1 MAKRYPGGFITATF
15 KPLDPHGDYY
25 NLYTWGSNSFG
36 NIGTNSTVSTSS
48 PVIIGTSLT
57 TWISHSLTGRS
68 AGGIKS
74 TNNVNGSL
82 YTWGNNADSGQLGDS
97 TIINKSSPTQVGSL
111 TNWSKIGVG
120 TNFMLAI
127 KSDGTMWSWG
137 SHVYGEM
144 GDNTAGTAAGRSSPV
159 QIGAD
164 TNWSKLAVGGAV
176 SLVIRSTGTL
186 WSFGYNSHGA
196 LGLNDRNSR
205 SSPSIIGAGTDWA
218 FAAVGNSNS
227 AAIKTNGTLWTW
239 GRDLNGEAGQGS
251 TLRRSSPVQVGA
263 LTNWKYVSLSRSSTN
278 AIAVKTDG
286 TLWTWGGNSTGQ
298 LGNNTVVNSSTPGQ
312 VGILTDWSLVSTDG
326 GTCIAIKTNGTLW
339 AWGLATAGET
349 GNNDLTNRSSPIQIG
364 SLTNWTSLATGQNI
378 CQAILGNPF

>member
-1 MAKRYPGGFITATF
+1 M
-15 KPLDPHGDYY
+15 
-25 NLYTWGSNSFG
+25 
-36 NIGTNSTVSTSS
+36 
-48 PVIIGTSLT
+48 
-57 TWISHSLTGRS
+57 
-68 AGGIKS
+68 
-74 TNNVNGSL
+74 
-82 YTWGNNADSGQLGDS
+82 
-97 TIINKSSPTQVGSL
+97 
-111 TNWSKIGVG
+111 
-120 TNFMLAI
+120 
-127 KSDGTMWSWG
+127 
-137 SHVYGEM
+137 
-144 GDNTAGTAAGRSSPV
+144 
-159 QIGAD
+159 
-164 TNWSKLAVGGAV
+164 
-176 SLVIRSTGTL
+176 
-186 WSFGYNSHGA
+186 
-196 LGLNDRNSR
+196 
-205 SSPSIIGAGTDWA
+205 
-218 FAAVGNSNS
+218 
-227 AAIKTNGTLWTW
+227 WTW